1 MRMRRNRKNVKIKD
15 IAEHLGVSSAS
26 VSRALNHKTEHM
38 ISEPVVARIKHAAR
52 ELGYLPNLSAAALRT
67 DRSHIVG
74 VVVPDIMNPVF
85 TAIIKGIQ
93 DYLQRNAYVTLIA
106 NSDNDQQIALN
117 EVRKLITRQVDGLI
131 LAHAFLDDLS
141 VNECLLQAIP
151 TVLVYR
157 SIANAA
163 QVHQILNDDMY
174 GLKLAIEHLKALGH
188 RRLMHLAG
196 PQNILHG
203 KKRLEI
209 FQSLCAQHDLA
220 AEHLILNAFTVDA
233 GCDGARRYLAIESA
247 ATAILAGNDL
257 IAVGAIATL
266 RKAGLKVPRDISVVG
281 FNNMPLSDM
290 LSPPLTTIAIPHI
303 EFGNQAARLLLQVI
317 EDREISSQS
326 VLLAPK
332 LVIRDSTARSRPR
345 ETVRTGCST

>member
-1 MRMRRNRKNVKIKD
+1 MRRDRKKVRIKD

-38 ISEPVVARIKHAAR
+38 ISEPVVAQIKQAAR

-67 DRSHIVG
+67 DRSHTVG
-74 VVVPDIMNPVF
+74 VVVPDILNPVF
-85 TAIIKGIQ
+85 PAIIKGIQ
-93 DYLQRNAYVTLIA
+93 DHLQRNGYLTLIA
-106 NSDNDQQIALN
+106 NSNNDQQIALD
-117 EVRKLITRQVDGLI
+117 EVRRLITRQVDGFI
-131 LAHAFLDDLS
+131 LANAFLDDHS
-141 VNECLLQAIP
+141 VNECLLQEIP
-151 TVLVYR
+151 TVLVNR
-157 SIANAA
+157 SIANASR
-163 QVHQILNDDMY
+163 VHQVLSDDAY
-174 GLKLAIEHLKALGH
+174 GMELAIEHLKAIGH
-188 RRLMHLAG
+188 SRLMHLAG

-203 KKRLEI
+203 KKRLEA
-209 FQSLCAQHDLA
+209 FQGLCAQHELA
-220 AEHLILNAFTVDA
+220 AEHLILDAFSVDA
-233 GCDGARRYLAIESA
+233 GRDGARRYLAIESA

-266 RKAGLKVPRDISVVG
+266 QSAGFKVPRDVSVVG

-290 LSPPLTTIAIPHI
+290 LSPPLTTIGIPHI

-317 EDREISSQS
+317 EDREISRQL

-345 ETVRTGCST
+345 RL